1 MAASWAMPFV
11 ALASGAGPLSHAST
25 AQERVELDTLSEV
38 ATFVLAGDSREE
50 AMNRDI
56 FEDLFVLEIA
66 NNHWGSVDR
75 GLKII
80 TAFSRVVRF
89 NNVRAAMKLQFRD
102 VDRFVHRDFRD
113 RTDIRYI
120 KKTIDTRMSAEDYGT
135 LVEATRKA
143 GCVTMAS
150 PFDEASVD
158 LCQELGVQI
167 IKIASSDLNDWML
180 IEKIATA
187 RKPVIVSTGGSSLKD
202 IDDLVTFF
210 ENRNIPL
217 AINHCVSLYPSENCG
232 PPAQPDRLPD
242 AAVSAIT
249 RSGSRPTST
258 RIGPGR
264 SPSRTRRVRGPL
276 SATSTSRMGACT
288 VSPYCSLPEQI
299 DTWFKA
305 WKDAKEMCG
314 APGEAWKVSTR
325 AEIEYLDALVR
336 GVYAARDLPAGQALR
351 DEDVYLA
358 IPLQKG
364 QISCRELMRGEVR
377 DAARCA
383 AHEPIRIEDI
393 DSPYANND
401 ELKQRHPGTRAL
413 TTDAGQARSREALL
427 AELRDHARRRHPAD
441 ARAARGKVAPGSWHR
456 GRTCRSCCSA
466 PATSAAARASLSARP
481 MGARSRRSSTTTA
494 TAGARR
500 SMAFRC
506 CRPRRDR
513 AGLQATASQS

>member
-1 MAASWAMPFV
+1 
-11 ALASGAGPLSHAST
+11 
-25 AQERVELDTLSEV
+25 
-38 ATFVLAGDSREE
+38 
-50 AMNRDI
+50 MNRDI
-56 FEDLFVLEIA
+56 FEDLFVLEVA
-66 NNHWGSVDR
+66 NNHWGSVER

-102 VDRFVHRDFRD
+102 VDHFIHRDFRD

-120 KKTIDTRMSAEDYGT
+120 KKTMDTRMSPDDYGT

-187 RKPVIVSTGGSSLKD
+187 RKPVVVSTGGSSLKD

-217 AINHCVSLYPSENCG
+217 AINHCVSLYPSENADLQVNQIDFLTRRYPHHTIG
-232 PPAQPDRLPD
+232 FSSHEYRDW
-242 AAVSAIT
+242 T
-249 RSGSRPTST
+249 RSITIAYAKGA
-258 RIGPGR
+258 
-264 SPSRTRRVRGPL
+264 RTFERHIDIEDGGIP
-276 SATSTSRMGACT
+276 

-299 DTWFKA
+299 DTWLKA
-305 WKDAKEMCG
+305 WKDAREMCG

-364 QISCRELMRGEVR
+364 QISCRELMRGEVLMG
-377 DAARCA
+377 DVP
-383 AHEPIRIEDI
+383 AHGPIRIEDI
-393 DSPYANND
+393 DSPYGSND
-401 ELKQRHPGTRAL
+401 DLKRVIL
-413 TTDAGQARSREALL
+413 E
-427 AELRDHARRRHPAD
+427 
-441 ARAARGKVAPGSWHR
+441 RG
-456 GRTCRSCCSA
+456 
-466 PATSAAARASLSARP
+466 L
-481 MGARSRRSSTTTA
+481 
-494 TAGARR
+494 
-500 SMAFRC
+500 
-506 CRPRRDR
+506 
-513 AGLQATASQS
+513 